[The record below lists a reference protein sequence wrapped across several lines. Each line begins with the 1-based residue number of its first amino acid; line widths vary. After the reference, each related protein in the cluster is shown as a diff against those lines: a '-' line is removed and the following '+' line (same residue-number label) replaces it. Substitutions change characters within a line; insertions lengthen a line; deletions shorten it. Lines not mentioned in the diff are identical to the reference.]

1 MQLFYGFNE
10 TCDDVSVLSA
20 MHNYETEK
28 RSILSTFVSLG
39 KMITLPSRP
48 YNTAAST
55 ALESNG
61 FYTPPGYI
69 MHARIFVVNYSA
81 RTKACTV
88 YSHSNTRIVSL
99 IQIHGTDVCLRFMS
113 YC

>member
-1 MQLFYGFNE
+1 
-10 TCDDVSVLSA
+10 

-28 RSILSTFVSLG
+28 RSILSTFASLG
-39 KMITLPSRP
+39 KMMLPSRP
-48 YNTAAST
+48 YNTGAST
-55 ALESNG
+55 ALELNG
-61 FYTPPGYI
+61 FYTAPGYI

-81 RTKACTV
+81 RTKACTA
-88 YSHSNTRIVSL
+88 YIRSNTGIVGL